1 MAGRP
6 VTRLANVADIQKLYN
21 EATNVLDTRPLIVL
35 TMRACGCTY
44 AEIGEVF
51 GISKQMVQTII
62 EKAESEL

>member
-6 VTRLANVADIQKLYN
+6 VTRLADVKEIQRIYN
-21 EATNVLDTRPLIVL
+21 EATNTLDTRPLIVL

-51 GISKQMVQTII
+51 GISKQMVQTIV
-62 EKAESEL
+62 EHAESEL